1 MNKYVFEYLASFSLL
16 SLASI
21 SAGFIG
27 YLHEKCKT
35 EKAKQENFQ
44 TFKEV
49 YEDNAPKPSDRSSLE
64 LMEEYFEDCG
74 GTYPY

>member
-1 MNKYVFEYLASFSLL
+1 MNKYVSEYLSSFLLL

-21 SAGFIG
+21 SVGFIG
-27 YLHEKCKT
+27 YLREKRKT

-49 YEDNAPKPSDRSSLE
+49 YEDNAPKLSDRSSRE

>member
-1 MNKYVFEYLASFSLL
+1 MNKYVFSYLASFSLL
-16 SLASI
+16 SLASL
-21 SAGFIG
+21 SVGFIG
-27 YLHEKCKT
+27 YLHEKRKT
-35 EKAKQENFQ
+35 EKAKQESFQ

-49 YEDNAPKPSDRSSLE
+49 YEDNAPKPSERSSRE

>member
-1 MNKYVFEYLASFSLL
+1 MNNCYASFLL
-16 SLASI
+16 GMFAASAVSI
-21 SAGFIG
+21 VAGVTG
-27 YLHEKCKT
+27 YFYEKRKT

-49 YEDNAPKPSDRSSLE
+49 YEDNAPKPSERSSRE